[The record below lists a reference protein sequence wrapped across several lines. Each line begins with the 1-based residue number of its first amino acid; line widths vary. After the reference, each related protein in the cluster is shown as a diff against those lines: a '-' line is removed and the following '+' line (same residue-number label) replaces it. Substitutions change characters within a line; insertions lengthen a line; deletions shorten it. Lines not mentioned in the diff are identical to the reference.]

1 MPANR
6 TLPLAAYSPGFAKN
20 QTQCSTFGDEASRMN
35 GMLFY
40 PSTAAVLLPASV
52 NSNRQLRLSCGFGT
66 PNRIA
71 SDSRRLTIPL
81 TVLGCSFLSDQSNL
95 QMLSPVT
102 PFIEHPSTRMKSSTP
117 SELTLAS
124 SLRLTIL
131 GIFSNLLHQ
140 LKSRNVVL
148 VTSHF
153 FRRRQSYGHC
163 HHSCPE

>member
-1 MPANR
+1 
-6 TLPLAAYSPGFAKN
+6 
-20 QTQCSTFGDEASRMN
+20 MN

-95 QMLSPVT
+95 QILSTVT
-102 PFIEHPSTRMKSSTP
+102 PFIEHPKHAHKVQYP
-117 SELTLAS
+117 
-124 SLRLTIL
+124 
-131 GIFSNLLHQ
+131 
-140 LKSRNVVL
+140 V
-148 VTSHF
+148 
-153 FRRRQSYGHC
+153 
-163 HHSCPE
+163 